1 MKVLFR
7 IGLAAIAMACVTAHA
22 ASERFWKEKPGSMGG
37 FMAAKDPTYVKECGS
52 CHFPYSPG
60 LLPVRSWELHL
71 SRLDKHF
78 GETLSLQP
86 ATMSTIRK
94 YLLDNAADKSPYEG
108 SIAFMEKTKETS
120 TPYRLLDLRT
130 MREMHRII
138 LEVIDRRAKIKVRT
152 LTNCQGCHTY
162 ADEGSFG
169 YNELLIPGL
178 SVQRKAE
185 ERALLPR

>member
-1 MKVLFR
+1 MKVLIRAVFAT
-7 IGLAAIAMACVTAHA
+7 LAMVCLTAHA
-22 ASERFWKEKPGSMGG
+22 ASDRYYKEKAGSMNG
-37 FMAAKDPTYVKECGS
+37 FMAAKDATYVKECGS

-78 GETLSLQP
+78 GETLNLPP
-86 ATMSTIRK
+86 ATTATIRK
-94 YLLDNAADKSPYEG
+94 YLVDNAADKSQYEG
-108 SIAFMEKTKETS
+108 SLAFMERTKDS
-120 TPYRLLDLRT
+120 QTPYRLLELRP

-169 YNELLIPGL
+169 NSELLIPGL
-178 SVQRKAE
+178 SVMRKAE
-185 ERALLPR
+185 ERALAR